1 MSQKDSPMTAE
12 AAAAKPPHLFWTFAE
27 GRAVFELA
35 WFAALRR
42 AMRQLPKG
50 DGHPVL
56 VLPGFLASDRSTRP
70 MRSLFADLG
79 YDAHGWGLGQNLKFN
94 AARERAINDTL
105 TSLHARTGRKVSI
118 VGWSLGGVFAREL
131 AKLHPHMVRQ
141 VISLGSPISG
151 DRNHSRA
158 RDLFEAIN
166 GKDPLP
172 ELEGRYAQLAEAPPV
187 PTTSLLT
194 KTDGIVHWEGSVQKP
209 GPFVENIVIPASH
222 VGIGVNPL
230 AMVAI
235 ADRLAQR
242 EGAWAPF
249 DRSGWRAMFYSAA

>member
-1 MSQKDSPMTAE
+1 MTATAE
-12 AAAAKPPHLFWTFAE
+12 AARPPHLFWTLAE

-35 WFAALRR
+35 GFALLRR

-56 VLPGFLASDRSTRP
+56 VLPGFLASDVSTRP
-70 MRSLFADLG
+70 MRGLLRDLG

-94 AARERAINDTL
+94 PERERAIDAAL
-105 TSLHARTGRKVSI
+105 TSLHARTQRKVSI

-131 AKLHPHMVRQ
+131 AKVHPDKVRF

-151 DRNHSRA
+151 DRGHSRA

-166 GKDPLP
+166 GKDTQPQR
-172 ELEGRYAQLAEAPPV
+172 EGRYANLAEAPPV
-187 PTTSLLT
+187 PTTSILT
-194 KTDGIVHWEGSVQKP
+194 RTDGIVAWQGSVQRA
-209 GPFVENIVIPASH
+209 GPFTENIVLPASH

-235 ADRLAQR
+235 ADRLAQA
-242 EGAWAPF
+242 EDKWSLF
-249 DRSGWRAMFYSAA
+249 DRSGWRALFYGTA

>member
-1 MSQKDSPMTAE
+1 MSAQ
-12 AAAAKPPHLFWTFAE
+12 AAAARPPHLFWTLTE

-35 WFAALRR
+35 GFALLRRALRR
-42 AMRQLPKG
+42 LPQG

-70 MRSLFADLG
+70 MRSLLRDLN
-79 YDAHGWGLGQNLKFN
+79 YDAHGWGLGQNVRFN
-94 AARERAINDTL
+94 AEREQAIDNAL
-105 TSLHARTGRKVSI
+105 TGLHARTGRKVSI

-131 AKLHPHMVRQ
+131 AKMHPDKVRF

-151 DRNHSRA
+151 DRSHSRA

-166 GKDPLP
+166 GRDTQAI
-172 ELEGRYAQLAEAPPV
+172 EREGRYARLHEAPPA
-187 PTTSLLT
+187 PTTSILT
-194 KTDGIVHWEGSVQKP
+194 RTDGIVAWQGSVQQP
-209 GPFVENIVIPASH
+209 GPHTENIVLPASH

-235 ADRLAQR
+235 ADRLAQPD
-242 EGAWAPF
+242 GAWAPF
-249 DRSGWRAMFYSAA
+249 ERSGWRAAFYGTA